1 MGSVSAAQITTNSS
15 GEARF
20 IFTAPS
26 SSAVGDA
33 AMISVTPVGSAVPR
47 NVSILLTGTANSKR
61 PVPSFAFT
69 PEEPEANLAV
79 RFDASVTTDERDEPC
94 LDACSY
100 SWNFGDGSTGFG
112 RIVSHTFTAGRTYTV
127 TLTVTDA
134 AGTSASA
141 AQAVEVKAVAAP
153 TVELTVAPDPP
164 LAGQPAVLSAD
175 AEAAEGHSI
184 VRYSWDFGD
193 GTTETTTSS
202 SVSKTYASRGTYVAR
217 VTVTDD
223 VGQTGSAAKSFAVG
237 GSGVTASFTFSPTEP
252 EDDQT
257 VQFNGS
263 ASSGAAGAAI
273 VEWAWDFGD
282 GDTEEDNDAT
292 TSHNYGD
299 AGTYVVRL
307 TVTDSNGR
315 TGSTTQ
321 EIEVVEP

>member
-1 MGSVSAAQITTNSS
+1 
-15 GEARF
+15 
-20 IFTAPS
+20 
-26 SSAVGDA
+26 
-33 AMISVTPVGSAVPR
+33 
-47 NVSILLTGTANSKR
+47 
-61 PVPSFAFT
+61 
-69 PEEPEANLAV
+69 
-79 RFDASVTTDERDEPC
+79 
-94 LDACSY
+94 
-100 SWNFGDGSTGFG
+100 
-112 RIVSHTFTAGRTYTV
+112 
-127 TLTVTDA
+127 
-134 AGTSASA
+134 
-141 AQAVEVKAVAAP
+141 
-153 TVELTVAPDPP
+153 VELTVAPDPP